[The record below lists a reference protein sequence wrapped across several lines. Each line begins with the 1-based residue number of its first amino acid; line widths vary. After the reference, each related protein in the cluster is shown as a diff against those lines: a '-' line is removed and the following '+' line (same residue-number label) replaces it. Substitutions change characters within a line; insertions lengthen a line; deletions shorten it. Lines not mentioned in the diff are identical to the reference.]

1 MLRKT
6 VLIRALS
13 LAFSVAAVG
22 TIALPAMAQSNVVG
36 SIFGTATPG
45 ATVVLKN
52 LGTNQTRTVTAD
64 PAGKFNASGMAI
76 GAWQVTTGG
85 KTATVE
91 VIAGQGAEA
100 VLDVQAAV
108 QSVQISGRR
117 SRIDVSNATNG
128 AVFTARELSKLPIAR
143 NVDAII
149 QLAPNTTKG
158 DPTYA
163 AGASFAGGGVSEN
176 AYYINGFPVTNPL
189 TQLGASELPFGAIAQ
204 ASVLVGGFGPEFG
217 RSVGGVVNIVGKS
230 GSNTWEAGGMASISP
245 SRLRSTYKDRYYS
258 TTGVNPATDGTL
270 RIRREGKPDEVRPVS
285 LVASAM
291 SSKEVPER

>member
-1 MLRKT
+1 M
-6 VLIRALS
+6 
-13 LAFSVAAVG
+13 AAIS
-22 TIALPAMAQSNVVG
+22 TIAVPAMAQSNVVG
-36 SIFGTATPG
+36 SVYGTATPG
-45 ATVVLKN
+45 AAVVLKN

-64 PAGKFNASGMAI
+64 PAGKFQASGMAI
-76 GAWQVTTGG
+76 GSWQVTTGG
-85 KTATVE
+85 KVATVE

-100 VLDVQAAV
+100 VLDAPVAV

-230 GSNTWEAGGMASISP
+230 GSNNWEVGAMASISP
-245 SRLRSTYKDRYYS
+245 SKLRSSYKDRYYAN
-258 TTGVNPATDGTL
+258 TGVNPATDGTL
-270 RIRREGKPDEVRPVS
+270 RVRREDNELTQVTRGAYVGGPIIQDK
-285 LVASAM
+285 LFM
-291 SSKEVPER
+291 